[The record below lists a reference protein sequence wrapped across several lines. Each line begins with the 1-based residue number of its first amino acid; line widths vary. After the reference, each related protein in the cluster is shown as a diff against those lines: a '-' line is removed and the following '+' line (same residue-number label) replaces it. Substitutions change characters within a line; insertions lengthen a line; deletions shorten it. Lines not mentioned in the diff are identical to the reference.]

1 MSNEK
6 ASKKKALA
14 NRTFSTI
21 CLWLVLLTA
30 FWLANN
36 VLFMVLLAV
45 VVAVGLFEYF
55 NLFHEKGF
63 RRYRWQTITMGAV
76 YTCVV
81 FAPRLGFDLPFQ
93 KYLDGLALAAL
104 LLIIVSSRLHYPLNG
119 RDSFFEI
126 ALSIFGFFYIAI
138 LACYTAKV
146 LVLPLE
152 DIKGESS
159 SHFYVL
165 FLIAITKLT
174 DTGAYA
180 VGSLIGKH
188 KAVPHISPAKTWQGF
203 GGAFLF
209 AMIAAFGCLYL
220 FGNKIPLITPVHA
233 GVLAVVLALAA
244 VVGDLG
250 ESIIKRSLEVKDS
263 SDVMPG
269 IGGVMDLIDSVLL
282 TGPVF
287 YFYLLFLAK

>member
-1 MSNEK
+1 
-6 ASKKKALA
+6 
-14 NRTFSTI
+14 
-21 CLWLVLLTA
+21 
-30 FWLANN
+30 
-36 VLFMVLLAV
+36 MVLLAV

-63 RRYRWQTITMGAV
+63 RRYRWQTIIMGAV

-93 KYLDGLALAAL
+93 EHLDGLALAAL
-104 LLIIVSSRLHYPLNG
+104 LLILVSSRLHYPLNG

-126 ALSIFGFFYIAI
+126 ALSVFGFFYIAI

-152 DIKGESS
+152 DINGESS

-233 GVLAVVLALAA
+233 GVLAIVLALAA

-263 SDVMPG
+263 SHVMPG